1 MTPLR
6 TRLAAAAVG
15 TGLVLAAPAAA
26 WAGPLRSSST
36 TQTSSASPSTSSP
49 STSNLEALRAKCLAA
64 IDVRLP
70 ALAAARADVVNG
82 QDATADHKA
91 ALEADIDQTTARLQT
106 LQGEIKADSDQSALR
121 DHCHSIFQDNRVFA
135 LVLPR
140 TRLVVGADTAGV
152 AGHKLSDVAGKLA
165 DAIQKAQDAGRD
177 VSQAKADLDSM
188 KAQIASGVAA
198 AGSVPSDVLGL
209 TPADWNAN
217 HDVLTPA
224 RQSLRVA
231 RTDLKVARDLAVK
244 IRNEL
249 RTPATTPPAPA
260 AAGSPSPSPQA

>member
-15 TGLVLAAPAAA
+15 TGLVLAVPAAA
-26 WAGPLRSSST
+26 WAGPLRSST
-36 TQTSSASPSTSSP
+36 TQTSSPTSSTS
-49 STSNLEALRAKCLAA
+49 TLEALRAKCLAA

-70 ALAAARADVVNG
+70 ALAAARADVASN
-82 QDATADHKA
+82 QDTTADHKA
-91 ALEADIDQTTARLQT
+91 ALESDIDQTTARLQT
-106 LQGEIKADSDQSALR
+106 LQGEIQADTDLKDLR
-121 DHCHSIFQDNRVFA
+121 DHCQSIFQDNRVFA

-140 TRLVVGADTAGV
+140 ARLVVGADTAGV
-152 AGHKLSDVAGKLA
+152 AGDTLTDIAGKLA
-165 DAIQKAQDAGRD
+165 AAIQKAQDAGRD
-177 VSQAKADLDSM
+177 VTQAKADLDAM

-198 AGSVPSDVLGL
+198 AASVPGAVLGL

-249 RTPATTPPAPA
+249 RTPTTTPPAPNSPA
-260 AAGSPSPSPQA
+260 PGSPEA

>member
-15 TGLVLAAPAAA
+15 AGLVLAAPAAA
-26 WAGPLRSSST
+26 WAGPLRPAST
-36 TQTSSASPSTSSP
+36 TTASSSP
-49 STSNLEALRAKCLAA
+49 SDSTRPGLEALRTRCLAA

-70 ALAAARADVVNG
+70 ALAAAKADVAGN
-82 QDATADHKA
+82 QHLTADHKA
-91 ALEADIDQTTARLQT
+91 ALTSDIDETTARLQT
-106 LQGEIKADSDQSALR
+106 LAAEIKADADLATLR

-140 TRLVVGADTAGV
+140 SRLVVGADTATA
-152 AGHKLSDVAGKLA
+152 AGDKLSDIAGKLA
-165 DAIQKAQDAGRD
+165 DAIAKAEAAGRD
-177 VSQAKADLDSM
+177 VTQAKADLDAM
-188 KAQIASGVAA
+188 KAQIASATAA
-198 AGSVPSDVLGL
+198 AGSVPGAVLGL

-224 RQSLRVA
+224 RQQLRAA
-231 RTDLKVARDLAVK
+231 RTDLRVARDLAVK

-249 RTPATTPPAPA
+249 RTPAPKGPAP
-260 AAGSPSPSPQA
+260 SSSPQT